1 MTRRPAAAQTALGPM
16 VIAAVEQYEPPGRRL
31 IEDGLAA
38 GLLPVAAR
46 AAVRACR
53 WKAVRAWMAGAS
65 DRRAPGVWGGVLCR
79 KRYAD
84 DKVAEAFG
92 AGIEQ
97 LVVLGAGL
105 DTRACRLTPPG
116 GRAYELDLP
125 VNVAGKR
132 QGLRALPGGVPE
144 RVRLIEVDFE
154 TAELA
159 DVLTTALAVHGFEA
173 DRPAVFVW
181 EAVTQ
186 YLSDEAVHAALAFL
200 SRAAPGSRLLF
211 TYVLADFLHS
221 GGHGAAALHEEF
233 VTKRRVW
240 RFGLAP
246 DEVGALLGRYGW
258 IEREQ
263 VGSAEYRHRYL
274 APAGELAGREL
285 TVSDLERFVEA
296 VKP

>member
-1 MTRRPAAAQTALGPM
+1 MARRSAAARTALGPM

-31 IEDGLAA
+31 VEDGLAA
-38 GLLPVAAR
+38 GFLPPAAR
-46 AAVRACR
+46 VTVRLCR
-53 WKAVRAWMAGAS
+53 WKAVRAWMADAS
-65 DRRAPGVWGGVLCR
+65 DKRAPGVWGGVLCR

-125 VNVAGKR
+125 ANVAGKR
-132 QGLRALPGGVPE
+132 RRLRAMPGGAPE

-154 TAELA
+154 TADLA
-159 DVLTTALAVHGFEA
+159 DVLATVLAGHGFQA

-186 YLSDEAVHAALAFL
+186 YLTQEAVHATLAFL
-200 SRAAPGSRLLF
+200 SQAAPGSRLLF
-211 TYVLADFLHS
+211 TYVLADFLEN
-221 GGHGAAALHEEF
+221 GGYGAAALHEEF
-233 VTKRRVW
+233 VGKRRVW

-246 DEVGALLGRYGW
+246 DEVGPLLGRFGW
-258 IEREQ
+258 VEREQ
-263 VGSAEYRHRYL
+263 VGAAEYRARYL
-274 APAGELAGREL
+274 EPAGREL
-285 TVSDLERFVEA
+285 PIMEIERFVDA
-296 VKP
+296 GKR